1 MKAALHKSFTA
12 TVLIAAVSGVSA
24 GPLAG
29 AAAADSGRDEW
40 RGADC
45 KRNSFA
51 DAREEAVLARAEA
64 ASAAAVLP
72 QDDVARA
79 SGDES
84 AAVIAAGDPV
94 ARAPVTLRA
103 RGPPH
108 D

>member
-1 MKAALHKSFTA
+1 MKAALHKSLTA

-29 AAAADSGRDEW
+29 AAAAESVLDERRGTDS
-40 RGADC
+40 
-45 KRNSFA
+45 NPIA
-51 DAREEAVLARAEA
+51 DARVEAVPARAVG

-72 QDDVARA
+72 QGDVARA

-84 AAVIAAGDPV
+84 ATAIAAGDPV

>member
-1 MKAALHKSFTA
+1 MKAAFHKSLTA

-24 GPLAG
+24 GPLTG
-29 AAAADSGRDEW
+29 PAAADSVLDER
-40 RGADC
+40 RGTDSNPIAD
-45 KRNSFA
+45 
-51 DAREEAVLARAEA
+51 ARAEA
-64 ASAAAVLP
+64 VLRRADVASAAAVLL
-72 QDDVARA
+72 QDEVAQT

>member
-1 MKAALHKSFTA
+1 
-12 TVLIAAVSGVSA
+12 VLIAAVGGVPA
-24 GPLAG
+24 APLSG
-29 AAAADSGRDEW
+29 AAASDSVLDER

-45 KRNSFA
+45 NHNFFA
-51 DAREEAVLARAEA
+51 HAREEAVLARAEP

-72 QDDVARA
+72 QNDVART

>member
-1 MKAALHKSFTA
+1 MKAALHKSLTA
-12 TVLIAAVSGVSA
+12 TVLIAAVSGVAA
-24 GPLAG
+24 GPVAG
-29 AAAADSGRDEW
+29 AAAADSVFDER
-40 RGADC
+40 RGSDFNL
-45 KRNSFA
+45 NSFA
-51 DAREEAVLARAEA
+51 DARAEAVLRRADV
-64 ASAAAVLP
+64 ASAAAVLL
-72 QDDVARA
+72 QDDVAQT

>member
-1 MKAALHKSFTA
+1 MKAALHKSLTA

-24 GPLAG
+24 GPVAG
-29 AAAADSGRDEW
+29 AAAADSVLDER
-40 RGADC
+40 RGSDFNL
-45 KRNSFA
+45 NSFA
-51 DAREEAVLARAEA
+51 DARAEAVLRRADV
-64 ASAAAVLP
+64 ASAAAVLL
-72 QDDVARA
+72 QDDVAQT

>member
-1 MKAALHKSFTA
+1 M
-12 TVLIAAVSGVSA
+12 LIAA
-24 GPLAG
+24 
-29 AAAADSGRDEW
+29 SGRFVGPCRCRGRGSVFDER
-40 RGADC
+40 RGADFN
-45 KRNSFA
+45 RDSFA

-64 ASAAAVLP
+64 ATTAAVLP